1 MKKMILFLLLATSV
15 QVKLQAQ
22 TFSEWFQQKKTQ
34 RKYMIQQIAALR
46 LYIGFAEKGYQIV
59 KDGINSVSDFTK
71 GEFDLHEDYFN
82 SLKTVN
88 PVIKQS
94 REIEVFVDLLAE
106 ITNVC
111 NRTYQILNNS
121 MVFSKDEIDYFQNV
135 FRNLLNDVDKTTDVL
150 ITVISDDKLKMT
162 DDERMARI
170 EELHSEMQE
179 KLVFSRGFSADAK
192 SLAASRTKEIADSE
206 TSRVL
211 HGIKTILP

>member
-15 QVKLQAQ
+15 QAKLQAQ
-22 TFSEWFQQKKTQ
+22 TFAEWFQQKKTQ
-34 RKYMIQQIAALR
+34 NKYMVQQIAALQ

-59 KDGINSVSDFTK
+59 KQGINTVSDFTK
-71 GEFDLHEDYFN
+71 GEFDLHENYFN

-94 REIEVFVDLLAE
+94 KEVAVFADLLAE

-111 NRTYQILNNS
+111 NRTYQVLNNS
-121 MVFSKDEIDYFQNV
+121 MTFSRDEMDYFQNV

-150 ITVISDDKLKMT
+150 ITIISDDKLKMT

-170 EELHSEMQE
+170 EKLHSEMQE
-179 KLVFSRGFSADAK
+179 KLVFSRSFSADAK
-192 SLAASRTKEIADSE
+192 SIAASRVKEKADSE
-206 TSRVL
+206 TSHVL
-211 HGIKTILP
+211 HSIKTILP